1 MVVLSSAIII
11 LNNSKVLDN
20 FKNMENRGTLIKNN
34 VFILIYISLLLL
46 VTALPAV
53 LVAINCNKENKMMY
67 GLLAFLF
74 SDIYLLQWA
83 IKKFILNIPGYC
95 KL

>member
-11 LNNSKVLDN
+11 LNNCKVLDN
-20 FKNMENRGTLIKNN
+20 FKNLRNRATLIKNN